1 MGGKNAI
8 IVDSSADLK
17 RAAAGI
23 ANSAFSFQG
32 QKCSACSRA
41 VVLSDVYDVFVEE
54 IIACAKVLKEHQ
66 GSGRDDFPMGP
77 VINQSALTESPD
89 TLRRPARKA

>member
-66 GSGRDDFPMGP
+66 AVDETIFRWVRSSTR
-77 VINQSALTESPD
+77 VLLTESPD